1 MNSYLKN
8 EHKTF
13 EGPYDIKAY
22 NDKNM
27 IGFNRVYKKTLDDN
41 KEDKSLSNAEN
52 IRGEVTVYI
61 PKKKGKYPL
70 IFVSHGWANYKYGF
84 LPIGHYIASYG
95 YAAALFTSKKKI
107 HPKDW
112 LPTYTAVQNL
122 MKEKNE
128 DPAHGLFNSIDIK
141 NIGIVAHSMS
151 GPASFYYASLMPE
164 VKAISAIHPYNGASP
179 FVEIL
184 GSSNEELGDEFPKIK
199 SAVLFLTSEVDRTAY
214 PEKTYKFFKNLNK
227 EVPACFLSFKN
238 IKHNAALDIYKT
250 PLSGGYDEEAFQLYA
265 RLSVLWFDAFL
276 KGKKESL
283 KNFQINDALFQ
294 DIKEQLYTEKDREHE
309 DYPSYDSRNLE

>member
-1 MNSYLKN
+1 M
-8 EHKTF
+8 
-13 EGPYDIKAY
+13 
-22 NDKNM
+22 
-27 IGFNRVYKKTLDDN
+27 
-41 KEDKSLSNAEN
+41 
-52 IRGEVTVYI
+52 
-61 PKKKGKYPL
+61 
-70 IFVSHGWANYKYGF
+70 
-84 LPIGHYIASYG
+84 
-95 YAAALFTSKKKI
+95 
-107 HPKDW
+107 
-112 LPTYTAVQNL
+112 
-122 MKEKNE
+122 
-128 DPAHGLFNSIDIK
+128 
-141 NIGIVAHSMS
+141 
-151 GPASFYYASLMPE
+151 
-164 VKAISAIHPYNGASP
+164 
-179 FVEIL
+179 